1 MNVTEYLLIDDPL
14 KRLAALS
21 EEIRIRQDEVREL
34 SKIRAAAVVE
44 AYEQKHRPSAIA
56 QAGKFN
62 ESRMRQILI
71 QAKHQK
77 TYDWSENSKATQF
90 KKPSEY

>member
-56 QAGKFN
+56 QAGRFN
-62 ESRMRQILI
+62 ESRMRQILV
-71 QAKHQK
+71 QARHQK

>member
-71 QAKHQK
+71 QAKHEK

>member
-44 AYEQKHRPSAIA
+44 AYEQKHRPGEIA
-56 QAGKFN
+56 KAGKFN

-71 QAKHQK
+71 QARHQK

>member
-1 MNVTEYLLIDDPL
+1 MNVSEYLLIDDPL

-44 AYEQKHRPSAIA
+44 AYEQKHRPSVIA
-56 QAGKFN
+56 QAGRFN
-62 ESRMRQILI
+62 ESRMRQILV
-71 QAKHQK
+71 QTRHQK
-77 TYDWSENSKATQF
+77 TYDWSENSRATQF
-90 KKPSEY
+90 KKPEEY